1 MIDVIFTYS
10 NANHLES
17 PWAAECFLYPCVKT
31 YTAEVKDGIL
41 TENAMDEDFW
51 LWVSYNGETSVV
63 DVDCLS
69 AHQRDVLIDQGYDIN
84 EDTHWIHWNVT
95 PICLVGQPNDC
106 PGTFNASSTVPLK
119 CTYTMYQYSWSAI
132 NEFVNTFFNGS
143 ITPYGTAF
151 NGPSVLQ
158 AFYNDG
164 AISIGSVRSIFA
176 NVAES
181 MTTNIRQSGNTSWGA
196 PALGT
201 VYHQDTCVRVQWA
214 WLAFPASLVLM
225 TVLFLCFIIIG
236 SRNEGGHIHDWK
248 SSPLP
253 VMFHGLDH
261 SIVAQHR
268 NSRLTQSKTMR
279 QVARNVHVQ
288 FSNSGD
294 GWEFTNRDD

>member
-1 MIDVIFTYS
+1 MIFTHSDTSY
-10 NANHLES
+10 LQS
-17 PWAAECFLYPCVKT
+17 PWAAECLLYPCVKT
-31 YTAEVKDGIL
+31 YIGEVKNGNL
-41 TENAMDEDFW
+41 MENATDEDFW
-51 LWVSYNGETSVV
+51 LWVSYNGETSAV

-69 AHQRDVLIDQGYDIN
+69 AHQRDVLIGQGYDIN

-95 PICLVGQPNDC
+95 PICLVGQPDDC

-119 CTYTMYQYSWSAI
+119 CTYTMYQYSWMAI
-132 NEFVNTFFNGS
+132 NQFVSAFFNGS
-143 ITPYGTAF
+143 ITPYGGAF
-151 NGPSVLQ
+151 DGSSVLQ

-164 AISIGSVRSIFA
+164 ATSIDSVRSIFA

-181 MTTNIRQSGNTSWGA
+181 MTTNIRQSGNTSLGT

-201 VYHQDTCVRVQWA
+201 VYRQDTCVHVHWA
-214 WLAFPASLVLM
+214 WLAFPASLVLI
-225 TVLFLCFIIIG
+225 TILFLCFIIIG
-236 SRNEGGHIHDWK
+236 SRNEESRAHDWK

-253 VMFHGLDH
+253 VMFHGLDQ

-279 QVARNVHVQ
+279 QIARNVHVQ

-294 GWEFTNRDD
+294 GWEFTKRDG